1 MPGELHALL
10 ARCRA
15 GEAPAWE
22 HFAAWVK
29 ARGRAVLGGLDKLGD
44 VLADLLQLG
53 LPGPALVNGNG
64 CHRRSL
70 ALLLKHE
77 LSDQSVNGIADASD
91 LAATAVHH

>member
-29 ARGRAVLGGLDKLGD
+29 ARGRAVLGGLDKLGE
-44 VLADLLQLG
+44 ADGEDAVAEALKSLVTVVRRG
-53 LPGPALVNGNG
+53 EIRGPP
-64 CHRRSL
+64 
-70 ALLLKHE
+70 
-77 LSDQSVNGIADASD
+77 
-91 LAATAVHH
+91 